1 MLKFNIIVADKIIMS
16 YVNIKIL
23 VLNALRLSDLMGLQ
37 IKLNILINYTEN
49 LTSSLSNIIKDIG
62 LISDQIEVQD
72 FLSILSVNHAN

>member
-62 LISDQIEVQD
+62 LISD
-72 FLSILSVNHAN
+72 